1 MEGGIALE
9 SVFTSNLCSHPPH
22 KVAICTVHVTAATNG
37 NLSLQILYTKWAM
50 WNVYRAVTV
59 WRQVYRCEA
68 SSNKI

>member
-1 MEGGIALE
+1 MKEKLITESGNMEGGIALE

-50 WNVYRAVTV
+50 
-59 WRQVYRCEA
+59 
-68 SSNKI
+68 